1 MDQEKCG
8 QLFKIGAGI
17 TTLGTAGEKGSGL
30 GLLLCKEFV
39 EKQGGGIWVES
50 NLGEGSDFK
59 FTLPMASI
67 N

>member
-1 MDQEKCG
+1 MHPEKRD
-8 QLFKIGAGI
+8 QLFTIGADI